1 MAHGILDKQLPNSLL
16 GLKGA
21 QPPAHPSSN
30 PLSQLHAQG
39 TSPTAMDPQHSK
51 FDLDGADQPKYL
63 DNPPE

>member
-1 MAHGILDKQLPNSLL
+1 MAHGILDNQLPNSLL
-16 GLKGA
+16 GLKGQ
-21 QPPAHPSSN
+21 QPPAHPSSD

-39 TSPTAMDPQHSK
+39 SNPSVMDPGHSV

>member
-1 MAHGILDKQLPNSLL
+1 MAHGIKDNQLPNSLL

-21 QPPAHPSSN
+21 TPASRPGSS

-39 TSPTAMDPQHSK
+39 TNPSVMKPEHSV